1 MSVSILP
8 LVNAGGQR
16 TVSDAWLEEVWWRI
30 VGEGKV
36 EAVFYS
42 GGIASL
48 EEFLRFVAANGRH
61 MVFSVERVSGRPWG
75 FAWLTN
81 VHDGSGF
88 LHYCSLGGFGREQAR
103 LLMSHWEGLCEAD
116 GSPTVERLLGITP
129 EANPAALRVLGIMG
143 FTTLGTI
150 PGYCRLAHSGR
161 RCGGVISFFEFRR
174 AGHGEAGSS
183 LHP

>member
-8 LVNAGGQR
+8 LIGAGGQR

-42 GGIASL
+42 GGVSSPND
-48 EEFLRFVAANGRH
+48 FLRFVAANDRF
-61 MVFSVERVSGRPWG
+61 MVFSLEGVSGRPRG

-81 VHDGSGF
+81 LHDGSGF

-103 LLMSHWEGLCEAD
+103 LLMSHWEGLRNAD

-129 EANPAALRVLGIMG
+129 EANPAAVRVLKLMG

-150 PGYCRLAHSGR
+150 PGYCRLAHGGG

-174 AGHGEAGSS
+174 AGHGAAGSPP
-183 LHP
+183 LP